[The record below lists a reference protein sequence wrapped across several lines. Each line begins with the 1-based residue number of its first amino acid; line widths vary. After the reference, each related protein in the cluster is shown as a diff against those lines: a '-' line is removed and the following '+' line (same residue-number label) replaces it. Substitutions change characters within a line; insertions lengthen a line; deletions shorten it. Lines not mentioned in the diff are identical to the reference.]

1 MTNILGIVVF
11 LLIISTIVLFTLEGP
26 YWYYSILPMIVLMI
40 IIITKVTWNIAGWA
54 DKAVRR
60 WSDANLAPDEDD
72 EKK

>member
-11 LLIISTIVLFTLEGP
+11 LLIISIIVLFTLDNP

-54 DKAVRR
+54 DNTVRR